1 MESKESNDDN
11 SIARTLTDDANP
23 PTVAASG
30 TSASNDENTS
40 HFNTARTSNNDDDD
54 DVSSSSSEEDELSER
69 DYKSNDIPESI
80 DLHDDDDDELTAATG
95 TVATTS
101 LSTITPLPAKPNP
114 KKLKEY
120 SAPSCLEKTKHTK
133 CGKAYDK
140 QKARADYAQGE
151 LSKHEKVAKSL
162 HSTATALS
170 KNLTASQKKVTMLAK
185 QNIAQKQ
192 AKNTVDN
199 QLSNAKVALK
209 IVQHLKTAN
218 SNHKTALGNEK
229 RMNTAEKANLDQQL
243 SAEKTKTK
251 EKTVEIKKLEKEVKE
266 LKAKADASEKKS
278 SKVQGDF
285 NALTLKHAELV
296 GNGGGSKKRPAD
308 QTLEEKKDLMNH
320 QSEVRLQEKVFG
332 AQITQMSQQRK
343 ESQQSS
349 AKTKRFN
356 NVVNMLKG
364 NGGVGGGMASLGGLG
379 NMGQTLGGMITAGG
393 GNFGGGSN
401 FEGGNLGLQVSS
413 VSNKIIPSTT
423 NNNK

>member
-1 MESKESNDDN
+1 MNRGDPGN
-11 SIARTLTDDANP
+11 IFPAN
-23 PTVAASG
+23 A
-30 TSASNDENTS
+30 
-40 HFNTARTSNNDDDD
+40 
-54 DVSSSSSEEDELSER
+54 
-69 DYKSNDIPESI
+69 
-80 DLHDDDDDELTAATG
+80 
-95 TVATTS
+95 
-101 LSTITPLPAKPNP
+101 
-114 KKLKEY
+114 
-120 SAPSCLEKTKHTK
+120 KHTK
-133 CGKAYDK
+133 CGEAYDK
-140 QKARADYAQGE
+140 QKSRADYAQGE
-151 LSKHEKVAKSL
+151 LRKHAKVAKSL

-170 KNLTASQKKVTMLAK
+170 TNLTASQKKVATLAK

-209 IVQHLKTAN
+209 NVQQQLKTAN
-218 SNHKTALGNEK
+218 SNHKTELANEK
-229 RMNTAEKANLDQQL
+229 RMCTAEKANLDQQL